1 MENNVKKNRN
11 ALHVTVSDDT
21 ATIINYLCERQC
33 NTAGRVIDYIVS
45 QALQAGIIPECRIE
59 AIEQYIE
66 LKQAAL
72 LLNSN
77 TMRSDRGS
85 GIASVEDIL

>member
-45 QALQAGIIPECRIE
+45 QALQQGIIPECSIE
-59 AIEQYIE
+59 AIEHYIE
-66 LKQAAL
+66 LKQAVS
-72 LLNSN
+72 LLNS
-77 TMRSDRGS
+77 SP
-85 GIASVEDIL
+85 ASLEDIL